1 MIFAVA
7 EKERR
12 IKTMEFTEYM
22 KIKRRMTQSS
32 EDCTCSLDCHVC
44 PLGLYENGYSC
55 NCRRLELIYPE
66 KAESIVKKWAE
77 EHPQKTI
84 IQDFYEKY
92 PNVMINTDGTPPM
105 CVLSIGYKG
114 IDNCNH
120 GSCVDCWNQP
130 LPE

>member
-1 MIFAVA
+1 
-7 EKERR
+7 
-12 IKTMEFTEYM
+12 MEFTEYM
-22 KIKRRMTQSS
+22 KIKRRMTQAS
-32 EDCTCSLDCHVC
+32 EDDTCSLDCHVC
-44 PLGLYENGYSC
+44 PLGLYKNGYSC

>member
-1 MIFAVA
+1 
-7 EKERR
+7 
-12 IKTMEFTEYM
+12 MEFTEYM

-32 EDCTCSLDCHVC
+32 EDGTCSLDCRVC
-44 PLGLYENGYSC
+44 PLSSCKNGYAYNGY
-55 NCRRLELIYPE
+55 NCQKFEMLYPE
-66 KAESIVKKWAE
+66 KAESAVKKWAE
-77 EHPQKTI
+77 EHPKKTI

-120 GSCVDCWNQP
+120 GSCVDCWNQL